1 MIRRRVRWV
10 ARGAFAP
17 GAGDIELDM
26 LVSSGKGE
34 LAFRIPSPARWFH
47 PKSLPAPWLGQRVM
61 LLAPALDDTAR
72 SADRAGQRSRFQ
84 SRGKDFPEIDEAGH
98 EGLPEGIAVLDD
110 VADLNLSD
118 YLRAPSSRHRR

>member
-1 MIRRRVRWV
+1 
-10 ARGAFAP
+10 
-17 GAGDIELDM
+17 
-26 LVSSGKGE
+26 
-34 LAFRIPSPARWFH
+34 
-47 PKSLPAPWLGQRVM
+47 M

-84 SRGKDFPEIDEAGH
+84 SRGKDFPEIDEAGR

-118 YLRAPSSRHRR
+118 CLRAPSSKAPTINCVRSKFTFSWGKRFL